1 MARFVYEGKTNVYWL
16 VTIATASSP
25 LVSEITAGVN
35 ITNFVSK
42 DGVAVNINSNNVDSA
57 TIAQIFDAQVTGS
70 WGADMELTMF
80 RDDTLDTAWNLCTYG
95 SNGYIVIDR
104 NRLSGTIVTTS
115 GSKLEVWPCQMH
127 QPSPENSAA
136 NTNVRF
142 TEKFAVTSQPYL
154 SATTRT

>member
-1 MARFVYEGKTNVYWL
+1 
-16 VTIATASSP
+16 
-25 LVSEITAGVN
+25 
-35 ITNFVSK
+35 
-42 DGVAVNINSNNVDSA
+42 
-57 TIAQIFDAQVTGS
+57 
-70 WGADMELTMF
+70 MELTMF